1 MIDFSDPIMIQVVRV
16 RGRSCRRIRG
26 GHMQSPRPRLD
37 KQLVRRRQV
46 LAGGMAAT
54 VGLAGLAA
62 IGCGDDS
69 TSSTPT
75 KAASTSGGTA
85 APSSSAAASQPKRGG
100 TVTFRSASITHVDP
114 HRSVP
119 TPGLIVTSTSYSGL
133 LRNEIHNGTTLVQH
147 LTWPL
152 PGRTQTRQ
160 LTSSILASGEVVGR
174 RSDEWQ
180 RPRSERGRP
189 QLSADD

>member
-147 LTWPL
+147 PDLAASWENPDPTTHIFHLQPQAKWWDVAPMN
-152 PGRTQTRQ
+152 GRD
-160 LTSSILASGEVVGR
+160 LV
-174 RSDEWQ
+174 
-180 RPRSERGRP
+180 
-189 QLSADD
+189 